1 MLEIVYSYGNEVE
14 WEEGEY
20 DYVAVL
26 FPVHRRP
33 IRRA

>member
-20 DYVAVL
+20 DYVAA
-26 FPVHRRP
+26 FFAVHCRP
-33 IRRA
+33 TRRA